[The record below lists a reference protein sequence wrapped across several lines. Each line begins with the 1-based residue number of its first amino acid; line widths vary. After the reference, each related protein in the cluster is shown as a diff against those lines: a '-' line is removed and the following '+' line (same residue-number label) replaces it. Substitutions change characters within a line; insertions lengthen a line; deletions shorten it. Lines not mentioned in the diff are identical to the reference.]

1 MIAATFAGLDVEKS
15 RGGYTLVDP
24 RNGTS
29 LARLKPI
36 PQSDRF
42 ELFYW
47 SDMRGRWRT
56 FGDLGR
62 LRLTL
67 ERDLPGGNN
76 LSHPEET
83 VRPLFFD
90 KVELRSWNYNGVGP
104 LTRVPQPARKII
116 DGSRGSTGAVGR
128 ANSDHHPARAAGP
141 GMKTVPI
148 APPSPAIRRSPGF
161 VVN

>member
-1 MIAATFAGLDVEKS
+1 MTGPDPIRDLIATMFHDLDVAKS

-24 RNGTS
+24 HSGTP

-56 FGDLGR
+56 FGDFGP

-67 ERDLPGGNN
+67 ERANEVFRNEPIFHSLVSRLP
-76 LSHPEET
+76 
-83 VRPLFFD
+83 RAFFD
-90 KVELRSWNYNGVGP
+90 KVELRRP
-104 LTRVPQPARKII
+104 LRPLPGRRPDGQPSCQ
-116 DGSRGSTGAVGR
+116 DDR
-128 ANSDHHPARAAGP
+128 ASEN
-141 GMKTVPI
+141 
-148 APPSPAIRRSPGF
+148 
-161 VVN
+161 